1 MERCRSGAPKE
12 GERKN
17 DVFFLARG
25 QKKFKKTTTA
35 TKAVR
40 RREKNKRVTNCPHN
54 NPVYD
59 TVRLTVQRRTLVRSN
74 PSPPQKNP
82 CFLLPVWF
90 VDELFSPSPLR
101 RRQIVV
107 GIFLL
112 LSPESSFVLVPRPGK
127 LFCPLLFFRVNW
139 FGRRT
144 KSLFFS
150 QRQQFSQKSAPGLV
164 YFLHGLELGREGKQ
178 PCGRQPQIIQIRGRG
193 EKERQRL
200 LVCRKRR
207 RQALICTRECGS
219 NFILPSRPDPKL
231 KGGLLAEK
239 GGSRVVP
246 KLGSHV
252 KKRGCGAV

>member
-35 TKAVR
+35 TKAEG
-40 RREKNKRVTNCPHN
+40 EKQKSYKLSPQQPSIRHCTTYSTAQNPGPQQTFPPPKKTFFPFSGLVCGRTFFPFPSSPPPNCCGNFPS
-54 NPVYD
+54 PIPRKLVCFGSSPWK
-59 TVRLTVQRRTLVRSN
+59 TLLSPPLFPRQLVRSE
-74 PSPPQKNP
+74 
-82 CFLLPVWF
+82 
-90 VDELFSPSPLR
+90 DEIPL
-101 RRQIVV
+101 
-107 GIFLL
+107 
-112 LSPESSFVLVPRPGK
+112 
-127 LFCPLLFFRVNW
+127 
-139 FGRRT
+139 
-144 KSLFFS
+144 FS

-200 LVCRKRR
+200 LFCRKRR

-231 KGGLLAEK
+231 KGGLLAEE
-239 GGSRVVP
+239 GGIEGGP
-246 KLGSHV
+246 KIGFACQE
-252 KKRGCGAV
+252 KRLRRCI

>member
-1 MERCRSGAPKE
+1 MMERCRSGAPKE

-35 TKAVR
+35 TKAEG
-40 RREKNKRVTNCPHN
+40 EKQKSYKLSPQQPSIRHCTTYSTAQ
-54 NPVYD
+54 NPGP
-59 TVRLTVQRRTLVRSN
+59 QQ
-74 PSPPQKNP
+74 PFPPQKKP
-82 CFLLPVWF
+82 SFLLPVWF

-144 KSLFFS
+144 KSLFFLS
-150 QRQQFSQKSAPGLV
+150 ATNFQK
-164 YFLHGLELGREGKQ
+164 K
-178 PCGRQPQIIQIRGRG
+178 
-193 EKERQRL
+193 
-200 LVCRKRR
+200 
-207 RQALICTRECGS
+207 
-219 NFILPSRPDPKL
+219 SRPL
-231 KGGLLAEK
+231 V
-239 GGSRVVP
+239 SFIFCTV
-246 KLGSHV
+246 
-252 KKRGCGAV
+252 